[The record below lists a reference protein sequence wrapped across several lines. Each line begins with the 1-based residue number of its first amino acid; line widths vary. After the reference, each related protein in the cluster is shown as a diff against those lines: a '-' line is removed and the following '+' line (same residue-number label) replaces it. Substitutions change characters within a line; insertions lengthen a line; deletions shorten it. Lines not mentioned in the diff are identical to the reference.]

1 MVESKQTHRL
11 HRAER
16 AEHDVKWLMGYE
28 RWTVMEGK
36 HHDTAVDHLGTAD
49 VYKCDGYKC
58 VYKDGLISFFDK
70 L

>member
-1 MVESKQTHRL
+1 
-11 HRAER
+11 
-16 AEHDVKWLMGYE
+16 
-28 RWTVMEGK
+28 MEGK